1 MRCELAVKLGQ
12 FRNIGGGTVIEHVV
26 CQGCGLGEG
35 AARFASALCI
45 PAHLK
50 VVNGTAGSGAL
61 HDALRLHHHR
71 EAWQN

>member
-1 MRCELAVKLGQ
+1 MNV
-12 FRNIGGGTVIEHVV
+12 NV
-26 CQGCGLGEG
+26 GEG

-45 PAHLK
+45 PVHLK